1 MAGLRFDYVI
11 AHKRGVYLL
20 LGGLATLATIIAIYQ
35 LFFAP
40 PAFTPSEEAK
50 EWVKKEKKSR
60 QLTQNQSTKLDRALD
75 MLNSS
80 DHMMFEQN
88 RWVFERLGER
98 AVPDLMEVCN
108 STTSSRRERINAVYL
123 LGTLGEDSA
132 GAVPSLISI
141 LRENE
146 RDDDLKA
153 ITLLALGKIGPS
165 ARSSIPLVT
174 RLSQDDHRW
183 VQESAQFAL
192 KRINGDTS
200 ATTPDIFSQLK

>member
-1 MAGLRFDYVI
+1 MARLRFDYVLS
-11 AHKRGVYLL
+11 HKRELYVLII
-20 LGGLATLATIIAIYQ
+20 GLAAVFGLAIVYQ
-35 LFFAP
+35 LFIAP
-40 PAFTPSEEAK
+40 PAFNPSEEAK

-60 QLTQNQSTKLDRALD
+60 QLTKNQSTKLDRALD

-98 AVPDLMEVCN
+98 GVPGLMEVCN
-108 STTSSRRERINAVYL
+108 SPASSRRERINAIYI
-123 LGTLGEDSA
+123 LGTLGKDSS

-165 ARSSIPLVT
+165 ARSSLPIVT

-183 VQESAQFAL
+183 VRESAQFAL

-200 ATTPDIFSQLK
+200 APTPDIFSQLK